1 MDFAQFLTDILIV
14 LIAAKAAA
22 EISERIGIPAVV
34 GEIVAG
40 VIVGPSVLGLV
51 GQGDDVLVTLGEIGV
66 VLLLLEV
73 GMEMDLAELGKVG
86 RASFLVATVGVITPM
101 VLGFLAMG
109 LVTDDF
115 NTKLFMGAALTATSV
130 GITARVFGDLRA
142 LATTEARLVL
152 GAAVADDVMGLVV
165 LTVVVRLV
173 TEGSVSVLSVVW
185 IVVVAVAFLV
195 IGGVVGLKVAGP
207 LFAFVDRFSRSTGTL
222 VAIAFAFALGF
233 ARLAEAAKLAPIVG
247 AFVAGIALSK
257 ASAAPR
263 ISRELAPVGHLFI
276 PVFFLGIGIDADIGA
291 FFSAD
296 VLRDAGILLVVA
308 AVGKLVSPVG
318 AIGTRGDKVL
328 IGLGMLPR
336 GEVGLIFATIGLQ
349 NGILGDDLYA
359 ALLLVVLVTTLITPP
374 LLKFRYGR
382 LRAASAPTGPPA
394 DTEPPEGG
402 WLVVADGEIGLAA
415 DPPLVRGL
423 AIGLRAAIIAGR
435 HRPSQRLL
443 DWLSAL
449 PDDAVVWDDDGREA
463 LLDLVERG
471 NARSWRFLLT
481 TGLLARALPDVELAL
496 RERETDQVSLDASA
510 AYRLSSIERV
520 RTLDVDDPLALELGE
535 LDDVDAVLIALLAVD
550 ATDGASNRAGV
561 AEATARRIG
570 FDMSRVQR
578 VRALAEDGDGLLW
591 AAAHRPSGLSE
602 VAVLPLATHLGTP
615 ERARGVYV
623 LTALRQADQERW
635 ELERLR
641 QLHELVQ
648 AVLTDIGL
656 SGSDARSLV
665 TERRRQALT
674 AAGADAGVDVAARIE
689 TAPRSFVLRV
699 PPEHLAACARLVGP
713 LPRPDEARV
722 AVLAA
727 PPRSGPGVAGAGA
740 WSVLVGACDRQG
752 LLAMVSGVL
761 AAGGFD
767 VRRAVVATWL
777 DGAAVEVFD
786 VRGPTLPSAEEL
798 GSRVAAS
805 FAQPL
810 QSEPL
815 PNARIRFDDASSPW
829 HTLCEIEAPDQPGLL
844 HDLATAFTA
853 ARVTVVA
860 ASIAERDAS
869 AADTFELVTGN
880 GEKLGDGDQRAVEE
894 YVTGGAVLT
903 RRRFRSGLVAR

>member
-14 LIAAKAAA
+14 IIAAKAAA

-51 GQGDDVLVTLGEIGV
+51 GRGDDVLVTLGEIGV

-86 RASFLVATVGVITPM
+86 KASFLVATVGVITPM
-101 VLGFLAMG
+101 VLGFVAMG

-195 IGGVVGLKVAGP
+195 IGGVVGLRVAGP

-247 AFVAGIALSK
+247 AFVAGVALSK

-276 PVFFLGIGIDADIGA
+276 PVFFLGIGIDADISA
-291 FFSAD
+291 FSSAD

-308 AVGKLVSPVG
+308 AVGKLVSPLG

-359 ALLLVVLVTTLITPP
+359 ALLLVVLATTLITPP
-374 LLKFRYGR
+374 LLKHRYGR
-382 LRAASAPTGPPA
+382 LRAAALPTGPPP
-394 DTEPPEGG
+394 DTAPPDGG
-402 WLVVADGEIGLAA
+402 WLVVADGEIDLAA

-423 AIGLRAAIIAGR
+423 AIGLSVGIIAGR
-435 HRPSQRLL
+435 HRPTQRLL
-443 DWLSAL
+443 DWLTTL

-471 NARSWRFLLT
+471 NARSWRLLIA
-481 TGLLARALPDVELAL
+481 TGLLARALPEVEQAL
-496 RERETDQVSLDASA
+496 RDREADQVSLDASA

-520 RTLDVDDPLALELGE
+520 RTLDVDDPLALELGD
-535 LDDVDAVLIALLAVD
+535 LDDVDAVLIALLAID
-550 ATDGASNRAGV
+550 ATDGASSRADV

-570 FDMSRVQR
+570 LDSTRVRR

-591 AAAHRPSGLSE
+591 SAAHRPSGLTE
-602 VAVLPLATHLGTP
+602 VAVLPLATHLG
-615 ERARGVYV
+615 E
-623 LTALRQADQERW
+623 
-635 ELERLR
+635 
-641 QLHELVQ
+641 
-648 AVLTDIGL
+648 
-656 SGSDARSLV
+656 
-665 TERRRQALT
+665 
-674 AAGADAGVDVAARIE
+674 
-689 TAPRSFVLRV
+689 
-699 PPEHLAACARLVGP
+699 
-713 LPRPDEARV
+713 
-722 AVLAA
+722 
-727 PPRSGPGVAGAGA
+727 
-740 WSVLVGACDRQG
+740 
-752 LLAMVSGVL
+752 
-761 AAGGFD
+761 
-767 VRRAVVATWL
+767 
-777 DGAAVEVFD
+777 
-786 VRGPTLPSAEEL
+786 
-798 GSRVAAS
+798 
-805 FAQPL
+805 
-810 QSEPL
+810 
-815 PNARIRFDDASSPW
+815 
-829 HTLCEIEAPDQPGLL
+829 PDQ
-844 HDLATAFTA
+844 
-853 ARVTVVA
+853 
-860 ASIAERDAS
+860 
-869 AADTFELVTGN
+869 
-880 GEKLGDGDQRAVEE
+880 
-894 YVTGGAVLT
+894 
-903 RRRFRSGLVAR
+903 

>member
-1 MDFAQFLTDILIV
+1 MDFAQFLTDILVV

-22 EISERIGIPAVV
+22 ELSERIGIPAVV

-51 GQGDDVLVTLGEIGV
+51 GRGDDVLVTLGEIGV

-86 RASFLVATVGVITPM
+86 KASFLVATVGVITPM
-101 VLGFLAMG
+101 LLGFVAMG

-195 IGGVVGLKVAGP
+195 IGGVVGLRVAGP

-247 AFVAGIALSK
+247 AFVAGVALSK

-276 PVFFLGIGIDADIGA
+276 PVFFLGIGIDADISA
-291 FFSAD
+291 FSSAD

-308 AVGKLVSPVG
+308 AVGKLVSPLG

-359 ALLLVVLVTTLITPP
+359 ALLLVVLATTLITPP
-374 LLKFRYGR
+374 LLKHRYGR
-382 LRAASAPTGPPA
+382 LRAAALPTGPPP
-394 DTEPPEGG
+394 DTAPPDGG
-402 WLVVADGEIGLAA
+402 WLVVADGEIDLAA

-423 AIGLRAAIIAGR
+423 AIGLSVGIIAGR
-435 HRPSQRLL
+435 HRPTQRLL
-443 DWLSAL
+443 DWLTTL

-471 NARSWRFLLT
+471 NARSWRLLIA
-481 TGLLARALPDVELAL
+481 TGLLARALPEVEQAL
-496 RERETDQVSLDASA
+496 RDREADQVSLDASA

-520 RTLDVDDPLALELGE
+520 RTLDVDDPLALELGD
-535 LDDVDAVLIALLAVD
+535 LDDVDAVLIALLAID
-550 ATDGASNRAGV
+550 ATDGASSRADV

-570 FDMSRVQR
+570 LDSTRVRR

-591 AAAHRPSGLSE
+591 SAAHRPSGLTE
-602 VAVLPLATHLGTP
+602 VAVLPLATHLGEP
-615 ERARGVYV
+615 DQARSLYV

-641 QLHELVQ
+641 ELHELIQ
-648 AVLTDIGL
+648 AVLVDIGL
-656 SGSDARSLV
+656 SGTDVRSLV
-665 TERRRQALT
+665 AQRRRQAIA
-674 AAGADAGVDVAARIE
+674 AAGADAGADVSARIDA
-689 TAPRSFVLRV
+689 APRSFVLRV
-699 PPEHLAACARLVGP
+699 TPEHLAAGATLVTP
-713 LPRPDEARV
+713 PPRPGDARV

-727 PPRSGPGVAGAGA
+727 LPRSGPAVEGAGA
-740 WSVLVGACDRQG
+740 WSVLVGAHDRQG
-752 LLAMVSGVL
+752 LLAIASGVL
-761 AAGGFD
+761 NEMRYD

-777 DGAAVEVFD
+777 DGAAVEEFE
-786 VRGPTLPSAEEL
+786 VRGPTPPPADEVEAS
-798 GSRVAAS
+798 VAAAFDRS
-805 FAQPL
+805 L
-810 QSEPL
+810 RSEPW
-815 PNARIRFDDASSPW
+815 PGADVRFDDSSSPW
-829 HTLCEIEAPDQPGLL
+829 HTICEVEAPDQPGLL

-853 ARVTVVA
+853 AGVTVVA
-860 ASIAERDAS
+860 ASIAERDAD
-869 AADTFELVTGN
+869 AVDTFELVN
-880 GEKLGDGDQRAVEE
+880 RDGEKLSGRDQRAVREFI
-894 YVTGGAVLT
+894 TGGAVLA
-903 RRRFRSGLVAR
+903 RRRFRSGLTPR